1 MRKKIVILGSTGS
14 IGVQTLAVVGAY
26 PDQFEV
32 LALSAGTNIRLLAE
46 QAAAFHPRYA
56 GLADALKAQT
66 LRDLLPQGTELEA
79 GKEANSVL
87 AALPEADIVLI
98 GMGGIQGLPALL
110 SALRAGKTVAL
121 ANKESIICGNTLVKA
136 ALKEYGGCIL
146 PVDSEHSAIFQ
157 CLQNGKKSEVETL
170 ILTAS
175 GGPFREFTEEQ
186 LECVTPEQ
194 ALRHPVWR
202 MGRKISVDS
211 ATLFNKGLE
220 VIEASF
226 LFDFPNTHISV
237 LIHPQSIV
245 HSMVEYQDGTVIAQ
259 LSAPDMRLAIQ
270 YALLYPER
278 SGRQIPKLSLAQ
290 IGTLTFQSAD
300 DHPAIRLARAAL
312 AGGETLPIV
321 FNAANEAAVE
331 LFLEHKIGFLDIRR
345 AVEHAMEHAA
355 SAAIRSLPDVMQV
368 DHDARRLVL
377 ERYAVHN

>member
-1 MRKKIVILGSTGS
+1 MKRKIVILGSTGS

-32 LALSAGTNIRLLAE
+32 LALSAGTNTRLLAE
-46 QAAAFHPRYA
+46 QAAAFHPRYV
-56 GLADALKAQT
+56 GLADTLKVQT
-66 LRDLLPQGTELEA
+66 LRDLLPKRTLLEA

-98 GMGGIQGLPALL
+98 GIGGIEGLPALL

-121 ANKESIICGNTLVKA
+121 ANKESIICGHTLVNA
-136 ALKEYGGCIL
+136 AIKEYGGRVL

-175 GGPFREFTEEQ
+175 GGPFREFTEAQ
-186 LECVTPEQ
+186 LEGVTPEQ

-270 YALLYPER
+270 YALMYPAR
-278 SGRQIPKLSLAQ
+278 SGRQIKRLSLAE
-290 IGTLTFQSAD
+290 IGALTFQSAD

-312 AGGETLPIV
+312 AGGEALPIV

-331 LFLEHKIGFLDIRR
+331 LFLQRKIGFLDIRR
-345 AVEHAMEHAA
+345 AVEHTMEHTA
-355 SAAIRSLPDVMQV
+355 SAAVDSLSDVMQV
-368 DHDARRLVL
+368 DLEARRLVM
-377 ERYAVHN
+377 ERYAVCN